1 MAKAA
6 IEEFRQEME
15 QKLENF
21 HKQKNATVNQV
32 YENVTQAIGLGDF
45 KFEQKVRYPSMHG
58 IYAEGHCYSN
68 RILEDK
74 WYELE
79 IVNARGH
86 VRNYNLYLNSQL
98 IIKKL
103 FNLPS
108 GASIPQPELRRELRD
123 KISRSLAL
131 KPCTVS
137 ELVTEFTAITGLRFL
152 FKRIDIY
159 GKRSDGRLLEGIFF
173 ISESDGKNEP
183 IQLSIMHA
191 ERWVLTW
198 SITCSTGT
206 IDTADMPHPVD
217 FLHKGVQC

>member
-86 VRNYNLYLNSQL
+86 VRHYNLYLNSQL

-123 KISRSLAL
+123 KISRSLAK

-137 ELVTEFTAITGLRFL
+137 ELVTEFTAITGLRF
-152 FKRIDIY
+152 FYKRQDVY
-159 GKRSDGRLLEGIFF
+159 GIPSDESRLEGIFYAT
-173 ISESDGKNEP
+173 EDDGKNEP
-183 IQLSIMHA
+183 VRLSIMHK
-191 ERWVLTW
+191 ERWVLSW
-198 SITCSTGT
+198 ALNCGHEV
-206 IDTADMPHPVD
+206 IDSLDMPHPEH